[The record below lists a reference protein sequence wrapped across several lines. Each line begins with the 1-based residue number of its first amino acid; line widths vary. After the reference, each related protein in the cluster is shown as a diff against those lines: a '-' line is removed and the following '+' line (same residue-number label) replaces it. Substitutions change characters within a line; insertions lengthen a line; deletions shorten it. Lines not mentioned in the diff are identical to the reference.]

1 MARITMLGTSG
12 GRFTTLTQLR
22 ASGGIVLEL
31 DREMLHIDP
40 GPGALVRARQYKIRL
55 TKLTGIL
62 CSHCHPDHYTD
73 LEMVI
78 ESMTQGAKKKRG
90 VLIAGENVLKGS
102 GDFRPAV
109 SPYHIKLPEKAV
121 SLRPGQTAKIGG
133 LEIRA
138 TPTKHGEPKGIGF
151 VINGRSETI
160 GYTSDTEYF
169 PGLERHFEGLDLLI
183 MNVLRPRNTEW
194 PEHMST
200 NQAERFL
207 KALKKKPKLVIIQAF
222 GMKMLRAN
230 PFREA
235 AWLENRTGIRVIAA
249 KDGQVIETGKPGKPS
264 GLEKF
269 VK

>member
-1 MARITMLGTSG
+1 MAKITFLGTAG
-12 GRFTTLTQLR
+12 GRFVVLTQLR

-31 DREMLHIDP
+31 DGKMLHIDP
-40 GPGALVRARQYKIRL
+40 GPGALVRARQYKVRL
-55 TKLTGIL
+55 RKLTGVL
-62 CSHCHPDHYTD
+62 CSHDHPDHYTD

-90 VLIAGENVLKGS
+90 VLLMGENVLKGS

-109 SPYHIKLPEKAV
+109 SPYHIKLPEKAI

-151 VINGRSETI
+151 VITGSERI

-169 PGLERHFEGLDLLI
+169 PGLERHFEGCDVLI

-200 NQAERFL
+200 RQAEGFL
-207 KALKKKPKLVIIQAF
+207 KAMKRKPRLAIIQGF
-222 GMKMLRAN
+222 GMKMLKAN

-235 AWLENRTGIRVIAA
+235 AWLENRTGISVIAA